1 LSDYPLEDNATMIQI
16 RHLRK
21 RFRTVTAVDGLSFEA
36 RDGAITGLL
45 GPNGAGKTTVLRT
58 IGGVLKP
65 DEGSVRIDGI
75 DVSADPIGARR
86 RVGALLDHTGL
97 YERLSAKENL
107 RYFGKL
113 RAMPAP
119 LLDDRLAR
127 LIPELDLEAIA
138 DRRTAGFSQ
147 GERMKVA
154 LGRALIH
161 HPPNLLLDEP
171 TNGLDVATIRTVRK
185 VLRRLRD
192 AGACVVLSSH
202 VLAEIQELCD
212 RVAIVHRGILVAEG
226 SVEEICSATG
236 RDSLEAAFVKLTG
249 REEAVPC

>member
-21 RFRTVTAVDGLSFEA
+21 RFRTVTAVDGLS
-36 RDGAITGLL
+36 
-45 GPNGAGKTTVLRT
+45 
-58 IGGVLKP
+58 
-65 DEGSVRIDGI
+65 
-75 DVSADPIGARR
+75 IGARR